1 MAKQKMKAV
10 KKTKDIKATFDF
22 YTFFEC
28 KDTIHKGSTNL
39 LVIGLGLFLV
49 VMTIWSNPLPSL
61 ITIIGISIIDFIL
74 NTIKWI
80 KLSKKV
86 LNQ

>member
-1 MAKQKMKAV
+1 MVKQKMKAV

-28 KDTIHKGSTNL
+28 EDTIHKGSTNL
-39 LVIGLGLFLV
+39 LVIGLCLFLIG
-49 VMTIWSNPLPSL
+49 MTLWSNPLTSL
-61 ITIIGISIIDFIL
+61 IIILGISIIDFIL